1 MQQEIIFNVFESLFP
16 AIYNNLLQF
25 MEPKME
31 VSLCLSVEK
40 IRCVLHDISIF
51 QGRNIDF
58 VHH

>member
-31 VSLCLSVEK
+31 VSLCLSAEK
-40 IRCVLHDISIF
+40 IMCVFHDISIF
-51 QGRNIDF
+51 QGNIDF